1 MNRGY
6 YIELLTP
13 ETIKLLGSTKS
24 KTTKDKNG
32 ENVPHIEITEV
43 VLVRCNIVNNDYQ
56 QDLRT
61 LVPNQS
67 FGQLLDSSPKN
78 FILLKTFDSGFAYI
92 EVWFTDQNSRPLEIK

>member
-92 EVWFTDQNSRPLEIK
+92 EVWFTDKNSRPLEIK